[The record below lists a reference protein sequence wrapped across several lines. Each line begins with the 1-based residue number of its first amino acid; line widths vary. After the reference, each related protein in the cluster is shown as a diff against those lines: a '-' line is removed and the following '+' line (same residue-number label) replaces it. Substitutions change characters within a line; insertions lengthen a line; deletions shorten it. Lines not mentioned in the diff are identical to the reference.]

1 MSTQI
6 DERVVQMK
14 FDSKNFDQN
23 IAETIKELNV
33 FESKLKLLGAQQG
46 MTNVQKAVD
55 SMDFN
60 PLLNGADKV
69 TGKFDLM
76 SVACIAAVNNLT
88 NKVVNSAERMVKS
101 LSVDQVSAGWTKYA
115 EKTSAVQTIMAA
127 TAKNFEDT
135 GEQMAFV
142 NAELEKLNWFT
153 DETSYSFL
161 DMVNNIGKFTSNN
174 IGLQESVTAMQGIST
189 WAAVSGANVQEAGRA
204 MYNLSQA
211 MATGSV
217 KLIDWKSIENAN
229 MATAEFKE
237 TVIETAAEMG
247 LLVKKGEGIYGVKGA
262 IDKTNVSVSNF
273 NEDLSQGWFTADV
286 LMKTLDQY
294 GRFATDLYRVTDTL
308 GGTATDWL
316 GWIDDFQA
324 GTFDVNEAVKATH
337 KDADTLVKTLEI
349 LSSDKYARGLKAF
362 RAAQE
367 AKTFAEAI
375 DSVKDAVSTGWMNT
389 FEIIFGDYE
398 KAKKLWTGLANE
410 LYDIFAE
417 GGWNRNDMLTEWAEL
432 DVGGREDLFAG
443 IAQGWSNIKD
453 IIGAVKDAFDEMF
466 PPMTGEKLADLT
478 KGFFNFT
485 KQVKLSEGS
494 LTTLKNTIKLLLIP
508 VKVLWELLKTGGV
521 LMAVLAMGTVKLVDS
536 FGSLIAGTKTADNI
550 FRKMF
555 GDERYERMVDKWADA
570 LNRLGAA
577 FITIGERIGSAIS
590 NVNLKF
596 SKSNKLQK
604 FFQTVYDIL
613 APMAG
618 WLLDKLVEGVE
629 ELANIDFSKISDF
642 ANRSLKNMLD
652 NLKGIGGV
660 AEKFAVGIENFF
672 NKIKSTSPEE
682 ALDSLVGVW
691 YKILDFPKQAKSF
704 LSMSTVYQTLS
715 AHTQGLADVFNNLGE
730 SMAKMLQRL
739 SAGNVLLFSFGASLV
754 GALTSISNIGALASN
769 ALRGF
774 GTILTN
780 TGKLLGAWYDK
791 IRYDRVRQ
799 LAAAILSLSVAL
811 LVLTAVNPERLK
823 GATNA
828 MIGLIAALAGI
839 IGFVAILD
847 KVVLKDS
854 KTFAKLSTSIAS
866 IAIAIS
872 LMVGVFSVLLLV
884 PTDGIMVKLAVI
896 LAIMGALVLVS
907 KAIGKLPE
915 TISYK
920 MTLTLIPFVFA
931 LSSVVHSLQTL
942 AKMDLESI
950 LKGII
955 ILPAIMLELV
965 LVLKAMKKIKK
976 GEKLTSVISLGLGIM
991 VLGKA
996 LEVVG
1001 GLNFTKMLTGVA
1013 AMTVVMADL
1022 LVFAVLTRKLDHDIS
1037 SVTKSMFNLAIAI
1050 SAISLA
1056 VYLLGN
1062 IDTRTVVKGTAVVG
1076 ALILLMGVFGKLMS
1090 SKYGGEHAASV
1101 GKSFT
1106 SMAIAIDLMVLAIH
1120 YLGSLPLKIVLQ
1132 GTLIVSALM
1141 GMFALIM
1148 LAAKSAQ
1155 KGTANI
1161 IAITAALGM
1170 VMAAVALLT
1179 LIPAEQAIA
1188 SAKALSMVMA
1198 SMGLAISAA
1207 AFGNKKN
1214 GATSLKEMAKQAI
1227 GNLENM
1233 IVFIAGAEAAIY
1245 ILNELDIKPRLMTK
1259 VEAFVLMMLGLTSA
1273 MLIMSKVKGN
1283 KVKVE
1288 DFIRF
1293 FLQFETMVVASLG
1306 LLAVLHELPI
1316 DNTIFEKIGAFA
1328 TVMGALIVGMYAI
1341 APLALIKLN
1350 PGATLGALNSFMLIL
1365 GYTVLA
1371 LAAVAMTQAAFEKY
1385 GLDLNAFLQSGI
1397 PLLETIGDA
1406 LGRMFGALVGGFSGS
1421 VVEFITAKF
1430 PVIGTNMAKF
1440 AENSAPF
1447 FEAMKG
1453 IKKDSVDGMWNAVE
1467 CFTALTAADFLTN
1480 IVTLGG
1486 KLGNVVSISEDL
1498 KAAAPNMKDFA
1509 NSMSDV
1515 TGEGLEGAKIIGE
1528 IVSNLADG
1536 LKETSTGI
1544 FAAFTGQKSITG
1556 LAAELAAA
1564 GPDLKTFANCMA
1576 EVKGSFW
1583 QAKQM
1588 VEVIQKFAEITPTQ
1602 GGYLQKLT
1610 GEKNL
1615 ELFGSQLE
1623 KFGIS
1628 FSNFDMWMRSV
1639 KGGEAF
1645 ELAMQTAQ
1653 LIADFAN
1660 TSVPTTGGIVTWWQ
1674 DQDLAVFGQQL
1685 ETFGQSLGGF
1695 DEATQNI
1702 SKGILDKA
1710 ELVRQAVDKILEADW
1725 GDTFFESGAKTG
1737 QVIENL
1743 KIYLHGMSDFA
1754 KQATDENYNLNDIG
1768 SSSIKELV
1776 QGIEEA
1782 MPQLNTIADTVPRT
1796 LVVKAKEV
1804 LGCLG
1809 NTPSSKFF
1817 DIGKYVLQGFTKG
1830 LQNETELGNLS
1841 NAAIAMAQ
1849 LVFDTVIE
1857 FNKIASP
1864 SVLYKEEVGVY
1875 IVRGIAEGI
1884 KADTSAEEAAKQKA
1898 QNIANAFKAT
1908 LESSEIQLALKQA
1921 QYELWGNSI
1930 GLTADQQTQNQM
1942 KGQNFIDR
1950 LKAQAEATK
1959 SAEGA
1964 YLAAVK
1970 TLGEGHNETIK
1981 LQTEFINAQ
1990 NEGYKLAK
1998 EFAEFNASM
2007 RDSTVSARDA
2017 AREYYNYMA
2026 SDEVKKMLEGGI
2038 SQADINAY
2046 AAKKF
2051 GYEGAT
2057 NAKQYY
2063 DYMNSDTVKK
2073 LLEGGMSQAEIEKYA
2088 KEKFG
2093 YSAGRGMLT
2102 GLDETLTEG
2111 YNGTDI
2117 QSIYDHF
2124 FSGDVKVQIINDATT
2139 TGQAAG
2145 AGYVSGVQSGI
2156 TSGVGQ
2162 LQQVIDDPLSFL
2174 TGLNS
2179 EDIESKSETIGE
2191 YVPKGII
2198 GGITSLL
2205 GECRDKGM
2213 EMINN
2218 VTGGVEEAAEINS
2231 PSKLMEREGG
2241 YYVQGF
2247 INGMDSQA
2255 DQVKEAGVRMIQAAS
2270 SVFIGGFDGSTLD
2283 ATSDTLP
2290 WNSQMYE
2297 AGGCF
2302 MQAFASGFA
2311 DSYDHLQMAFSEA
2324 IAKLLTAVIETHP
2337 NWTQNGFDCGKMM
2350 MYGIVD
2356 GVETGKSAAI
2366 NAIVRAATEAYAAA
2380 CEALGLDGGNI
2391 SINATT
2397 TATAAG
2403 VVAGSGSS
2411 SSGGIKAS
2419 TSRKTAGS
2427 VASGGLKPKTSTMIG
2442 SRISE
2447 LAAMHDEN
2455 GNLKPEYKEPAKVTN
2470 NFTFNQ
2476 TNNSPKAI
2484 SAYDSYKLGQSGM
2497 AKFKMEVKHK

>member
-23 IAETIKELNV
+23 VAETIKELNR

-46 MTNVQKAVD
+46 MGNVQKAVD

-60 PLLNGADKV
+60 PLLNGADRV
-69 TGKFDLM
+69 TNRFDVM

-88 NKVVNSAERMVKS
+88 NKVVDSAERMVKS

-142 NAELEKLNWFT
+142 NAELDKLNWFT

-174 IGLQESVTAMQGIST
+174 VGLRESVTAMQGIST
-189 WAAVSGANVQEAGRA
+189 WAAISGANVTEAGRA

-211 MATGSV
+211 MATGTV

-247 LLVKKGEGIYGVKGA
+247 LLVEKGEGIYGVKGA

-273 NEDLSQGWFTADV
+273 NEDLSHGWFTADV

-294 GRFATDLYRVTDTL
+294 GRFATDLYRVTENL

-316 GWIDDFQA
+316 GWIDDFKA
-324 GTFDVNEAVKATH
+324 GTFDVEEAVKATN
-337 KDADTLVKTLEI
+337 KDADSLVEVLEL

-417 GGWNRNDMLTEWAEL
+417 SGWDRNNMFEQWAEL
-432 DVGGREDLFAG
+432 GGREDLFAG
-443 IAQGWSNIKD
+443 IAQGWNNIKD

-466 PPMTGEKLADLT
+466 PPMTGEKLANLT
-478 KGFFNFT
+478 EGFLNFT

-494 LTTLKNTIKLLLIP
+494 LTTLKNTIKLILVP
-508 VKVLWELLKTGGV
+508 VKVLWELMKTGGV
-521 LMAVLAMGTVKLVDS
+521 LMAVLAMGVVKVVDS
-536 FGSLIAGTKTADNI
+536 FGSLVAGTKTADNI

-555 GDERYERMVDKWADA
+555 GDDRYERMVDKWADA
-570 LNRLGAA
+570 LERLGAA
-577 FITIGERIGSAIS
+577 FSTISARIGAGIS
-590 NVNLKF
+590 SINLKF
-596 SKSNKLQK
+596 GKSDKLQR
-604 FFQTVYDIL
+604 FFQAVYDIL

-618 WLLDKLVEGVE
+618 WLLDALVEGVE

-642 ANRSLKNMLD
+642 ADRSLKNMLD

-660 AEKFAVGIENFF
+660 TEKFAIGVEKFF

-704 LSMSTVYQTLS
+704 LSMSTVYQTLNS
-715 AHTQGLADVFNNLGE
+715 HVQGLSDVFNNLGE
-730 SMAKMLQRL
+730 SMAKMLSRL
-739 SAGNVLLFSFGASLV
+739 SAGNVLLFSFGVSLV
-754 GALTSISNIGALASN
+754 GALTSVTNIASLAGN
-769 ALRGF
+769 ALKGF

-799 LAAAILSLSVAL
+799 LAAAILALSVAL
-811 LVLTAVNPERLK
+811 LVLATVDSERLK

-828 MIGLIAALAGI
+828 MIGLIAALGGI
-839 IGFVAILD
+839 IGFVAVLD
-847 KVVLKDS
+847 KFVLKDS
-854 KTFAKLSTSIAS
+854 KTFARLSTSIAS

-872 LMVGVFSVLLLV
+872 LMVGVFSVLLLI
-884 PTDGIMVKLAVI
+884 PTDGVLLKLGVI
-896 LAIMGALVLVS
+896 LVIMGALVAVAKS
-907 KAIGKLPE
+907 IGKMPATL
-915 TISYK
+915 SYK
-920 MTLTLIPFVFA
+920 VTLTLIPFVFA
-931 LSSVVHSLQTL
+931 LSSVVNALRTL
-942 AKMDLESI
+942 AKMDLVSI
-950 LKGII
+950 LKGLIV
-955 ILPAIMLELV
+955 LPAVMIELV

-976 GEKLTSVISLGLGIM
+976 DEKLVSVIFIGLSILA
-991 VLGKA
+991 LGKA
-996 LEVVG
+996 LEMVG
-1001 GLNFTKMLTGVA
+1001 GLNFAKMLTGVV
-1013 AMTVVMADL
+1013 AMTVVMTDL
-1022 LVFAVLTRKLDHDIS
+1022 LIFAKLTKKLDSDIS
-1037 SVTKSMFNLAIAI
+1037 AVTKSMLNLAIAI

-1056 VYLLGN
+1056 VYMLGN
-1062 IDTRTVVKGTAVVG
+1062 LDTRTVLKGTLIVG
-1076 ALILLMGVFGKLMS
+1076 ALIILMGVFGKLMS

-1132 GTLIVSALM
+1132 GTLVVSMLM
-1141 GMFALIM
+1141 GMFSLIM

-1170 VMAAVALLT
+1170 VMAAIALLT
-1179 LIPAEQAIA
+1179 LIPAEQAMA
-1188 SAKALSMVMA
+1188 NAKALSLVMA
-1198 SMGLAISAA
+1198 SLGLAIGAA
-1207 AFGNKKN
+1207 AHGNKKD
-1214 GATSLKEMAKQAI
+1214 GITDLKTMTQQAI

-1233 IVFIAGAEAAIY
+1233 AAFIIGATAAIA
-1245 ILNELDIKPRLMTK
+1245 ILNVIPIKEGLLTK
-1259 VEAFVLMMLGLTSA
+1259 VEAFTLMVIGLTSA

-1283 KVKVE
+1283 ETKPE

-1293 FLQFETMVVASLG
+1293 FLQFEALVVASLG
-1306 LLAVLHELPI
+1306 LMALLHVLPI
-1316 DNTIFEKIGAFA
+1316 DNTIFEKIAAFA
-1328 TVMGALIVGMYAI
+1328 EVIGVMIVAMYAM
-1341 APLALIKLN
+1341 APMSHIKLDTA
-1350 PGATLGALNSFMLIL
+1350 ATVEALNSFVIIL
-1365 GYTVLA
+1365 GYAVLVLA
-1371 LAAVAMTQAAFEKY
+1371 AIGMVEAVFTKY
-1385 GLDLNAFLQSGI
+1385 GGDLNSFLQTGI
-1397 PLLETIGDA
+1397 PLLETIGSA
-1406 LGRMFGALVGGFSGS
+1406 IGRMFGALVGGFSGA
-1421 VVEFITAKF
+1421 VVEFMTAKF
-1430 PVIGTNMAKF
+1430 PVIGTNMSKF

-1447 FEAMKG
+1447 FEAMKD
-1453 IKKDSVDGMWNAVE
+1453 IKKDSVDGMWNAVA

-1498 KAAAPNMKDFA
+1498 KEAAPNMRDFA

-1544 FAAFTGQKSITG
+1544 FAAFTGQKSISG
-1556 LAAELAAA
+1556 LASELAEA
-1564 GPDLKTFANCMA
+1564 GPDLKIFANCMA

-1588 VEVIQKFAEITPTQ
+1588 VDVIQKFAEITPTQ
-1602 GGYLQKLT
+1602 GGKLQKLT

-1645 ELAMQTAQ
+1645 DLAMRTAQ

-1660 TSVPTTGGIVTWWQ
+1660 TSVPTTGGIVTWFE
-1674 DQDLAVFGQQL
+1674 DNDLSVFGRWI
-1685 ETFGQSLGGF
+1685 ESFGKSLGEF
-1695 DEATQNI
+1695 DKYVQDI
-1702 SKGILDKA
+1702 DDGILNKA
-1710 ELVRQAVDKILEADW
+1710 DLVREAVNKILEADW
-1725 GDTFFESGAKTG
+1725 GETFFESGVKTG

-1743 KIYLHGMSDFA
+1743 KVYLHGMSEFA
-1754 KQATDENYNLNDIG
+1754 KQATDENYDLNNIG

-1776 QGIEEA
+1776 DGIESALPKLEA
-1782 MPQLNTIADTVPRT
+1782 IADTVPRT
-1796 LVVKAKEV
+1796 LVIKAKDI

-1809 NTPSSKFF
+1809 GTSSSEFF
-1817 DIGKYVLQGFTKG
+1817 TIGKYVIQGFTKG
-1830 LQNETELGNLS
+1830 LQNSVELENL
-1841 NAAIAMAQ
+1841 NAAALAMAEGV
-1849 LVFDTVIE
+1849 LNTVLE
-1857 FNKIASP
+1857 YNKIQSP
-1864 SVLYKEEVGVY
+1864 SVLYKEEVGVF
-1875 IVRGIAEGI
+1875 IVKGIAEGI
-1884 KADTSAEEAAKQKA
+1884 KSDTSAEEAAKQKA
-1898 QNIANAFKAT
+1898 QNIANAFKSA
-1908 LESSEIQLALKQA
+1908 LESSEIQLALRQA
-1921 QYELWGNSI
+1921 QYELWGSST
-1930 GLTADQQTQNQM
+1930 GLVADEQTQNQM
-1942 KGQNFIDR
+1942 KSQNFIDR

-1981 LQTEFINAQ
+1981 LQTEFIKAQ

-2007 RDSTVSARDA
+2007 RDSSISARDA

-2051 GYEGAT
+2051 GYEGST

-2073 LLEGGMSQAEIEKYA
+2073 MLEGGMSQEEIEKYA

-2102 GLDETLTEG
+2102 GLDETLTNG

-2124 FSGDVKVQIINDATT
+2124 FSGDVKVQIVKEATT
-2139 TGQAAG
+2139 TGKAVG
-2145 AGYVSGVQSGI
+2145 AGYVSGVQSGVTSGTEQLQQIVDDPLGALLNGLTPEDIKNAGEELGENIPAGI
-2156 TSGVGQ
+2156 TSG
-2162 LQQVIDDPLSFL
+2162 ITSFL
-2174 TGLNS
+2174 GDL
-2179 EDIESKSETIGE
+2179 
-2191 YVPKGII
+2191 
-2198 GGITSLL
+2198 
-2205 GECRDKGM
+2205 RDKGK

-2247 INGMDSQA
+2247 INGMDGHA
-2255 DQVKEAGVRMIQAAS
+2255 DKVKDAGIRMIEIAS
-2270 SVFIGGFDGSTLD
+2270 SALTDGGEFS
-2283 ATSDTLP
+2283 
-2290 WNSQMYE
+2290 WNTQMYE
-2297 AGGCF
+2297 AGGYF

-2366 NAIVRAATEAYAAA
+2366 NAIVKAATEAYQAA
-2380 CEALGLDGGNI
+2380 CDAIGLGAGNI
-2391 SINATT
+2391 SVSATT
-2397 TATAAG
+2397 TAATAAG

-2411 SSGGIKAS
+2411 SKGGIKAS
-2419 TSRKTAGS
+2419 TSSRS
-2427 VASGGLKPKTSTMIG
+2427 VGTVAVGLKANTSTQLG

-2455 GNLKPEYKEPAKVTN
+2455 GNLKKDSKTPATVTN
-2470 NFTFNQ
+2470 NYTFNQ

-2484 SAYDSYKLGQSGM
+2484 SAYDSYKLGKSGM
-2497 AKFKMEVKHK
+2497 AKFKLEVKDK